1 VITVFAVD
9 PMLERGMV
17 LAHGLGGRTDLP
29 VDRVLAATG
38 AALAVAVTVL
48 VIPSWWQASRLE
60 DQQAGRPLPV
70 ALGRILDAPW
80 FTYVVRSLALAL
92 SLFVV
97 IVAFLGPAESRFNL
111 APYALYVV
119 FWVGLV
125 PASLL
130 FGPVW
135 RRLNPLRLVHEL
147 LSRLLR
153 VDPDQGLHRLPVA
166 VGLWPAA
173 GWLLIFVWLELVF
186 PGRALPSVVGLFL
199 LLYALV
205 TLTLALL
212 FGRGWFAAGDGFEVY
227 STLIGSLAPFGRR
240 EDDTLVLRS
249 PLRSLATVP
258 HTPGLTAVAAVLIGS
273 TGFDGLTRTQFWQRN
288 VPPDSLLLGTVGL
301 LIPAVVVG
309 VLFLVAIKVG
319 RREARPREGG
329 EADTFTADRFAHS
342 LVPVALGYAVAHY
355 FSFLLFEGQVALA
368 LLSEPFRL
376 GWDLFGTAERRVDY
390 LLVSPTTIAWVQVGA
405 IVVGHIV
412 GILAAHDRAL
422 ALLDHRRVAA
432 SQWPLGMVM
441 MAITGCGV
449 LLLVS
454 V

>member
-1 VITVFAVD
+1 MTALLAG
-9 PMLERGMV
+9 PLWERGLV

-29 VDRVLAATG
+29 VDRVLAAAG

-48 VIPSWWQASRLE
+48 VIPSWWRASRLE
-60 DQQAGRPLPV
+60 DQQAGRPLPAPV
-70 ALGRILDAPW
+70 GRLLDASR
-80 FTYVVRSLALAL
+80 FTCVVRCLTLAI

-97 IVAFLGPAESRFNL
+97 VVAFLGPAESRFNL
-111 APYALYVV
+111 APYVLYVV

-125 PASLL
+125 PASLM

-135 RRLNPLRLVHEL
+135 RRLNPLRLAHDL

-153 VDPDQGLHRLPVA
+153 VEPNQGLHRLPA
-166 VGLWPAA
+166 ALGLWPAA

-186 PGRALPSVVGLFL
+186 PDRALPSVVGLFL
-199 LLYALV
+199 VVYALV
-205 TLTLALL
+205 TLFFALL
-212 FGRGWFAAGDGFEVY
+212 FGRRWFAAGDGFEVY
-227 STLIGSLAPFGRR
+227 STLIGSLAPLGRR
-240 EDDTLVLRS
+240 ADGTFVLRS
-249 PLRSLATVP
+249 PLRSLAMVP
-258 HTPGLTAVAAVLIGS
+258 STPGLTAVVAVLIGS

-288 VPPDSLLLGTVGL
+288 VPPDSLLLGTLGL
-301 LIPAVVVG
+301 LIPVVVVG
-309 VLFLVAIKVG
+309 GLFLVAIQAG
-319 RREARPREGG
+319 RRETRSPEG
-329 EADTFTADRFAHS
+329 ADADILTANRFAHS

-368 LLSEPFRL
+368 LLSDPFRL

-422 ALLDHRRVAA
+422 ALLDHRRAVA
-432 SQWPLGMVM
+432 SQWPLGLLM